1 VSLELYNHDGSWFK
15 VESSDVKTD
24 LVKTEDVMSLNVTE
38 EMAKMDSGTLQLL
51 DRNNIYSY
59 ILRPGVKLKIS
70 WGTRMGQ
77 STAAS
82 RSPIEVMVN
91 SPSGG
96 GDGGGRITFN
106 CSFMALQSR
115 GSEMVKW
122 YETGTKA
129 DVIADAMRRC
139 GVLNPEINF
148 ARGSEAI
155 TSGTKVCQNESDF
168 RFLVKYADE
177 WRAAFRIGRDKQG
190 NQIACF
196 VDYAKLKTSNFV
208 KLMTGE
214 TSRFLEY
221 GGADL
226 GYKEVNGK
234 SVDVVLS
241 GKANVLEYSWQDH
254 SMDSATGQGVQVY
267 ESDGKVQMMTY
278 NVKDETVTYW
288 RLDEKAVEKAFNKQ
302 PDLTSKASL
311 LADFLSRQ
319 TFEQVKQYFIADT
332 TTTAPQGSGLTV
344 DAKLMGDPNVTAA
357 MIATF
362 GAGFPSRIG
371 ASDRT
376 WWIRKAEHNLTT
388 AGYFTDVS
396 ISDAYA
402 FSPTGEKL

>member
-1 VSLELYNHDGSWFK
+1 MSLALYNHDGSWFK

-51 DRNNIYSY
+51 DRNNIYSR

-77 STAAS
+77 PTASS

-106 CSFMALQSR
+106 CSFMALMSR

-129 DVIADAMRRC
+129 DVVADAMRRC

-196 VDYAKLKTSNFV
+196 VDYAKLKTSSFV

-214 TSRFLEY
+214 TSTHLEY
-221 GGADL
+221 GFGND
-226 GYKEVNGK
+226 
-234 SVDVVLS
+234 LS
-241 GKANVLEYSWQDH
+241 GKANVLSYDWQDH
-254 SMDSATGQGVQVY
+254 SMDAATGQGVRIY
-267 ESDGKVQMMTY
+267 EADGKIQMMTY
-278 NVKDETVTYW
+278 NVENETVTTW
-288 RLDEKAVEKAFNKQ
+288 RLKPELIEAELKTHDLAGQTQLMADYLSVKTFDEIKRFFVE
-302 PDLTSKASL
+302 
-311 LADFLSRQ
+311 
-319 TFEQVKQYFIADT
+319 DT

-362 GAGFPSRIG
+362 GTGFPSRIG

>member
-1 VSLELYNHDGSWFK
+1 MNLLYNHDGSWFK
-15 VESSDVKTD
+15 VESSDISTD
-24 LVKTEDVMSLNVTE
+24 MIKTEDVMSFNVTE

-51 DRNNIYSY
+51 DRNNVYSR
-59 ILRPGVKLKIS
+59 ILRPGVKLKVS

-77 STAAS
+77 PTATS

-148 ARGSEAI
+148 VRGSEAI

-196 VDYAKLKTSNFV
+196 VDYAKLKTSSFV
-208 KLMTGE
+208 QRMTGE
-214 TSRFLEY
+214 TSTHLEY
-221 GGADL
+221 GFG
-226 GYKEVNGK
+226 
-234 SVDVVLS
+234 DVLT
-241 GKANVLEYSWQDH
+241 GQANVLDYSWKDH
-254 SMDSATGQGVQVY
+254 SMDAATGQGVRVY
-267 ESDGKVQMMTY
+267 EADGKIQMQTY
-278 NVKDETVTYW
+278 NVENETVTYW
-288 RLDEKAVEKAFNKQ
+288 RLVPELIQKELQLHDLAGQSKLMADYLSAKTFDEVKRFFVE
-302 PDLTSKASL
+302 
-311 LADFLSRQ
+311 
-319 TFEQVKQYFIADT
+319 DT
-332 TTTAPQGSGLTV
+332 TTTAPQGSGLTI

-371 ASDRT
+371 STDRT
-376 WWIRKAEHNLTT
+376 WWIRKVDHSLDTS
-388 AGYFTDVS
+388 GYFTNVS

>member
-1 VSLELYNHDGSWFK
+1 MSLELYNHDGSWFK
-15 VESSDVKTD
+15 VESPDIKTD
-24 LVKTEDVMSLNVTE
+24 MVKTEDVMSLNVVE

-77 STAAS
+77 PTAAS

-96 GDGGGRITFN
+96 GDAGGRITFN

-115 GSEMVKW
+115 GSEMVRW

-129 DVIADAMRRC
+129 DVISDAMTRC
-139 GVLNPEINF
+139 GVSIANQEINF

-214 TSRFLEY
+214 SSTHLEY
-221 GGADL
+221 GDAF
-226 GYKEVNGK
+226 EAI
-234 SVDVVLS
+234 LS
-241 GKANVLEYSWQDH
+241 NQANTLEYTWQDH
-254 SMDSATGQGVQVY
+254 SMDAATGQGVQVY
-267 ESDGKVQMMTY
+267 EADGKVQMMTY

-288 RLDEKAVEKAFNKQ
+288 RLDEKAVEKAFNQQ

-362 GAGFPSRIG
+362 GTGFPSRIG

>member
-1 VSLELYNHDGSWFK
+1 MSLELYNHDGSWFK
-15 VESSDVKTD
+15 VESPDIKTD
-24 LVKTEDVMSLNVTE
+24 MIKTEDVMSLSITE

-59 ILRPGVKLKIS
+59 ILRPGVKLRIS

-77 STAAS
+77 PTAAS

-214 TSRFLEY
+214 SSVHLEY
-221 GGADL
+221 GDA
-226 GYKEVNGK
+226 YEAI
-234 SVDVVLS
+234 LS
-241 GKANVLEYSWQDH
+241 NQANTLEYSWQDH
-254 SMDSATGQGVQVY
+254 SMDAATGQGVRVY
-267 ESDGKVQMMTY
+267 EADGKIQMQTY
-278 NVKDETVTYW
+278 NVKDETVTTW
-288 RLDEKAVEKAFNKQ
+288 RLVPERIQAAFNQQKDITTQ
-302 PDLTSKASL
+302 TSL
-311 LADFLSRQ
+311 MVDFLSVK
-319 TFEQVKQYFIADT
+319 TFDEVKRFFVEDT
-332 TTTAPQGSGLTV
+332 TTTAPQGSGLTI

-376 WWIRKAEHNLTT
+376 WWIRKVDHSLDTS
-388 AGYFTDVS
+388 GYFTNVS